1 MCIVIAMV
9 TDDEWSC
16 VKHPIRELY
25 LKLVQGLPRAA
36 PNLLLT
42 GLNRPSSD
50 EGQPFLQMRDGSD
63 SYRIW
68 VGISSHMGM
77 AF

>member
-1 MCIVIAMV
+1 ML
-9 TDDEWSC
+9 
-16 VKHPIRELY
+16 KHSIRELY

-36 PNLLLT
+36 ANLLLT

-68 VGISSHMGM
+68 SAFLRTWEWRSERISLTRS
-77 AF
+77 